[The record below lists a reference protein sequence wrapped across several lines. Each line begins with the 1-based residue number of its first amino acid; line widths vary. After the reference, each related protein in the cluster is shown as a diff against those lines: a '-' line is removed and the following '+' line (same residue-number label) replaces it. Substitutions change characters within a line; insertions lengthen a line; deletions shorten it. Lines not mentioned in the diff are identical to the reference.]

1 MRVTIADVAR
11 NAAVSKTTV
20 SRVLNGKGEVDSG
33 TAERVR
39 TVIAELGYVP
49 SARAVGLARG
59 NSRTLAM
66 LVPSLTW
73 PWSAEVLQGVADT
86 LEAAGYGLLLFT
98 CNRGE
103 ESMTQ
108 FTSQVSARAFD
119 GVLVIEPEN
128 TRGSIAALH
137 HQGLPLVLVDDRGQ
151 GAAFPSVSTT
161 NRAGGASA
169 AQHLL
174 TSGRRAPLVVTGPA
188 HFGCVR
194 DRLGGF
200 AEVLT
205 EHGVGQPA
213 SRTFE
218 GDFTVRCGQRV
229 IERALA
235 DGLAFDSVFCHN
247 DLSATGV
254 LHALRAAGRRVPDD
268 VAVIG
273 FDDIPIAA
281 YTEPSLTTVRQ
292 PMQAMG
298 EAAARRMLD
307 HLSGTTALRPDP
319 LVLPTELVIR
329 SSAPG

>member
-20 SRVLNGKGEVDSG
+20 SRVLNGKGEVDAE

-39 TVIAELGYVP
+39 AVIAELGYVP
-49 SARAVGLARG
+49 SSRAVGLARG

-73 PWSAEVLQGVADT
+73 PWVGEVLQGVADT

-103 ESMTQ
+103 ESMAQ

-119 GVLVIEPEN
+119 GVLAIEPEN
-128 TRGSIAALH
+128 TRGAIAALH

-151 GAAFPSVSTT
+151 GGTFPSVATT
-161 NRAGGASA
+161 NREGAASA
-169 AQHLL
+169 AQHLIAA
-174 TSGRRAPLVVTGPA
+174 GRRAPLVVTGPA
-188 HFGCVR
+188 QFGCVQ
-194 DRLGGF
+194 DRLHGF
-200 AEVLT
+200 ARVFA
-205 EHGVGQPA
+205 EHGAARPDSHV
-213 SRTFE
+213 FE

-229 IERALA
+229 IDHALA
-235 DGLAFDSVFCHN
+235 ERLPFDSVFCHN

-254 LHALRAAGRRVPDD
+254 LQALRAAGRRVPDD

-273 FDDIPIAA
+273 FDDIPSAA

-307 HLSGTTALRPDP
+307 HLRGVTPLRRDAV
-319 LVLPTELVIR
+319 VLPTELVIR